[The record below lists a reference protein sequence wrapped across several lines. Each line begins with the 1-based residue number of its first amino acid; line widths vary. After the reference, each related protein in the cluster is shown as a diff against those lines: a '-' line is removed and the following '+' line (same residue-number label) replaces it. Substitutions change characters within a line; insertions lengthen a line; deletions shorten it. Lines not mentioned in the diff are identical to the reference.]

1 MIGTKVVLATV
12 ALALAALALAQD
24 IGTVIFRPTAQQVYE
39 ASIGNDPGRIAPD
52 PSSDTINFTIQAW
65 GNVRVVVASNIPV
78 PFELI
83 ADYNATTH
91 GAIPE
96 VVLSTSQQTV
106 FDANWGWR
114 YRTARVDVNYFLHLT
129 GAVAPGTYIVT
140 VTYTLLG
147 ANSVTNTIRVIVPP
161 VVGVRLSG
169 GDTVAFEYAN
179 DPLAYYSAIG
189 GTLSPTARGTTLT
202 SVDVLSA
209 SPYTVTASLA
219 WTGPGASGAAGTVR
233 LKGVALG
240 TSASIVATGS
250 GTGGGYATV
259 IVPDDFVLGITGT
272 ETPGTYT
279 AVVTYSVASP

>member
-1 MIGTKVVLATV
+1 MIVPKVVFATV
-12 ALALAALALAQD
+12 ALALAGLALAQD

-52 PSSDTINFTIQAW
+52 PSSDSISFTVQAW

-91 GAIPE
+91 GAVPE

-114 YRTARVDVNYFLHLT
+114 FRTARVDVNYFLHLT
-129 GAVAPGTYIVT
+129 GAVAPGTYTVT
-140 VTYTLLG
+140 VTYTLIG

-169 GDTVAFEYAN
+169 GDTVAFDYAN
-179 DPLAYYSAIG
+179 APLAYYSAIG
-189 GTLSPTARGTTLT
+189 GTLPPTAQGTTLA

-209 SPYTVTASLA
+209 SPYTMTASLA
-219 WTGPGASGAAGTVR
+219 WSGPGSAGAAGTVR
-233 LKGVALG
+233 LKGVTLG
-240 TSASIVATGS
+240 AGATVVATGP
-250 GTGGGYATV
+250 GTGGSYATV
-259 IVPDDFVLGITGT
+259 IVTGDFALAITGS
-272 ETPGTYT
+272 ETPGSYSG
-279 AVVTYSVASP
+279 VVTYSVASP